1 MVVFSYSVLE
11 AANFELRKTIE
22 GFEKEHKQ
30 AKGKSPSKKEVKV
43 EEHIEISDDETLVSQ
58 FVEMSPKS
66 PVLRKRTPV
75 RQPKSPEILSQNTGK
90 K

>member
-1 MVVFSYSVLE
+1 M
-11 AANFELRKTIE
+11 RKTIE

-30 AKGKSPSKKEVKV
+30 TKEAKKEVKI
-43 EEHIEISDDETLVSQ
+43 EEQIEISDDETLVSQ

-66 PVLRKRTPV
+66 PIVRKRTPV

-90 K
+90 NYSTPFDQF

>member
-1 MVVFSYSVLE
+1 MTYSVLE

-22 GFEKEHKQ
+22 GFEKEHKHTK
-30 AKGKSPSKKEVKV
+30 AKTPVKKEAKV

-58 FVEMSPKS
+58 FVDLSPKS
-66 PVLRKRTPV
+66 PIVRKRTPV